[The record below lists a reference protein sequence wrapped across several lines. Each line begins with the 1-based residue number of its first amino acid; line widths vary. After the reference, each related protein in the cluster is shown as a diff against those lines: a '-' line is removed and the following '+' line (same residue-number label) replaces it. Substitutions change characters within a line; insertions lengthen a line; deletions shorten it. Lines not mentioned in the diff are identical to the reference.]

1 MTAIFKREFK
11 SYFHTVLGWL
21 FVAVTLFFFS
31 LYFFVY
37 NLLQGYPYFGY
48 TVQSVMFLYVITIP
62 ILTMRILA
70 EEKKNKTDQML
81 YTAPVSVFQ
90 IVFGKYL
97 SLVAIFSI
105 PAGIAALYPLLMLHY
120 GSIPVAEAYVPL
132 LGYYLYGLTAISIGM
147 FMSAVTENQI
157 ISAVLSVVILFVTYM
172 MSGITSLINVSVI
185 ADVLGMFDMMSR
197 FNDLLQSELN
207 LVSIFYFLTAIA
219 LMIFLTVN
227 LIRRRRKTYNR
238 GKFKG
243 NYLNTILVILVIAAV
258 IFANFGVYMIPA
270 KYTKFDM
277 TEGKIYGITDET
289 KNILSQLDQDV
300 TIYAISTEESMDA
313 TLKRT
318 IEAYAEYPHVKVEY
332 RPTDKFPTFAASYTD
347 SELAE
352 KSLIVVSED
361 RSQVISYNDIY
372 ITEIDY
378 NTYSQEVT
386 GYDAEG
392 LITSAVA
399 FVTSDNLPVAYR
411 ITGHSEDGVFGASF
425 SSAVKRENVDLQDVS
440 LLTIDEIPDEV
451 QCIFLIA
458 PSSDLSEHEAGLVKD
473 YLARGGHAY
482 ITLTYT
488 EKPLDNIRAIL
499 NEYGV
504 TEERGL
510 IIENDRQN
518 YMQMQYC
525 LIPQVMS
532 TDVSSDMEGEYVVS
546 IAAEGLKVNDSLKE
560 SLSVQTIIQTSEKAL
575 LKPDPAKSKMVD
587 KEDGDKEGQY
597 ALGVWISDST
607 TVGDGKNTKIAVFS
621 SYGTTD
627 DNIDKLVSG
636 NNLKLFTKIVSN
648 LVDHQ
653 ETVSIPAKKY
663 NSDYITVPSA
673 DAVFFGL
680 MLILVVPL
688 ILVIV
693 GIIVW
698 VIRRKKK

>member
-499 NEYGV
+499 NDYGV

-560 SLSVQTIIQTSEKAL
+560 SLSVQTIIQTS
-575 LKPDPAKSKMVD
+575 
-587 KEDGDKEGQY
+587 
-597 ALGVWISDST
+597 
-607 TVGDGKNTKIAVFS
+607 
-621 SYGTTD
+621 
-627 DNIDKLVSG
+627 
-636 NNLKLFTKIVSN
+636 
-648 LVDHQ
+648 
-653 ETVSIPAKKY
+653 
-663 NSDYITVPSA
+663 
-673 DAVFFGL
+673 
-680 MLILVVPL
+680 
-688 ILVIV
+688 
-693 GIIVW
+693 
-698 VIRRKKK
+698 